1 MLNSLGGIN
10 MKYELLNVNGEKI
23 KDLNLEK
30 EVFGIEPNDV
40 VLKDAI
46 VLAQASLRQG
56 THKTK
61 TRAEVSGGGR
71 KPWRQK
77 GTGNARQGSIRSVQ
91 WVGGGIAF
99 GPVPRSYNKK
109 QNRKERKLALKS
121 AWSYKA
127 KNNNLVVVD
136 EIKLSAPKTKDMI
149 KMLTNLKLDGEK
161 LLVVVKEYS
170 ENVILASRNL
180 QNIMLLQANEVGV
193 LDIVSA
199 KKVLIEDAALESI
212 KEVLK

>member
-1 MLNSLGGIN
+1 MKFELVDLNG
-10 MKYELLNVNGEKI
+10 KKV
-23 KDLNLEK
+23 KDVNLEK
-30 EVFGIEPNDV
+30 TIFGIEPNDV

-46 VLAQASLRQG
+46 VLGRAALRQG

-121 AWSYKA
+121 AYSYKA
-127 KNNNLVVVD
+127 KENNIVVV
-136 EIKLSAPKTKDMI
+136 ESLKLETPKTKEMVSVL
-149 KMLTNLKLDGEK
+149 KNLSLDAVK
-161 LLVVVKEYS
+161 TLVIVSEYD

-180 QNIMLLQANEVGV
+180 QNIMIAKVEEVSV

-199 KKVLIEDAALESI
+199 KKILVEEAALNKM
-212 KEVLK
+212 KEVLE

>member
-1 MLNSLGGIN
+1 
-10 MKYELLNVNGEKI
+10 MKVELLNVNGEKI
-23 KDLNLEK
+23 KDINLDK
-30 EVFGIEPNDV
+30 EIFGIEPNNK

-46 VLAQASLRQG
+46 DLARASLRQG
-56 THKTK
+56 TAKTK
-61 TRAEVSGGGR
+61 NRSEVSGGGR
-71 KPWRQK
+71 KPYKQK
-77 GTGNARQGSIRSVQ
+77 GTGNARQGSIRAVQ

-136 EIKLSAPKTKDMI
+136 EIKLSTPKTKDMI

>member
-1 MLNSLGGIN
+1 
-10 MKYELLNVNGEKI
+10 MKLELMNLNGEKV
-23 KDLNLEK
+23 KDVNLENSI
-30 EVFGIEPNDV
+30 FGIEPNDV
-40 VLKDAI
+40 VLKDAV
-46 VLAQASLRQG
+46 VLGRAALRQG
-56 THKTK
+56 THKAK

-77 GTGNARQGSIRSVQ
+77 GTGNARQGSIRAVQ

-109 QNRKERKLALKS
+109 QNRKERRLALKS
-121 AWSYKA
+121 AYSYKTKDNA
-127 KNNNLVVVD
+127 IVVVED
-136 EIKLSAPKTKDMI
+136 IKFNTPKTKEMVSVLKNLELDNI
-149 KMLTNLKLDGEK
+149 KT
-161 LLVVVKEYS
+161 LVIVNEYD

-180 QNIMLLQANEVGV
+180 KNIMIALPEEVSV

-199 KKVLIEDAALESI
+199 KKLLIEEAAAEKI

>member
-1 MLNSLGGIN
+1 

-23 KDLNLEK
+23 KDLNLDK

-99 GPVPRSYNKK
+99 GPVPRSYSKK
-109 QNRKERKLALKS
+109 QNKKERKLALKS
-121 AWSYKA
+121 AWSYKI

-136 EIKLSAPKTKDMI
+136 EIKVETPKTKDMI
-149 KMLTNLKLDGEK
+149 KMLTNLKLNDEK
-161 LLVVVKEYS
+161 LLIVVKEYN
-170 ENVILASRNL
+170 EDVILASRNL

-199 KKVLIEDAALESI
+199 KKVLIENAALESI

>member
-1 MLNSLGGIN
+1 
-10 MKYELLNVNGEKI
+10 MKFELV
-23 KDLNLEK
+23 DLNGKKVKDINLNK

-46 VLAQASLRQG
+46 VLGRAALRQG
-56 THKTK
+56 THKAK

-77 GTGNARQGSIRSVQ
+77 GTGNARQGSIRAVQ

-99 GPVPRSYNKK
+99 GPVPRDYSKK
-109 QNRKERKLALKS
+109 QNRKERKLALRS
-121 AWSYKA
+121 AYSYKA
-127 KNNNLVVVD
+127 KENNVVVVD
-136 EIKLSAPKTKDMI
+136 KLSLDTPKTKGMVSVL
-149 KMLTNLKLDGEK
+149 KNLNLDNVK
-161 LLVVVKEYS
+161 TLVIVNEYD

-180 QNIMLLQANEVGV
+180 KNIMIALPEEVSV

-199 KKVLIEDAALESI
+199 KRLLIEENALEKI

>member
-1 MLNSLGGIN
+1 

-23 KDLNLEK
+23 KDLNLDK

-77 GTGNARQGSIRSVQ
+77 GTGNARQRSIRSVQ

-136 EIKLSAPKTKDMI
+136 EIKLETAKTKDMI
-149 KMLTNLKLDGEK
+149 NMLANLKLDGEK

-170 ENVILASRNL
+170 ENVILARRNL

-199 KKVLIEDAALESI
+199 KKVLIENSALESI
-212 KEVLK
+212 KEVLN